1 MNACVNLPMFVLTL
15 LHYFNRGL
23 KSLSLP
29 HRLLH
34 GAQLVIQGQGKS
46 KGKSPKG
53 GKGKQTW
60 VAEYKVGDEW
70 RPICMKFQS
79 NRCSMENCKFAHVCA
94 HHATMA
100 QHVPDDT
107 RHSIIKRPVTDS
119 RRSHGCSRILQLF
132 HTRNLTMEVRRISP
146 MICRKQPHQLMLDRI
161 QR

>member
-1 MNACVNLPMFVLTL
+1 MRPNRPTRPFGGPYRTCLTNRIGDWMNACVNLPMFVLTL

-94 HHATMA
+94 HPRNDGSACA
-100 QHVPDDT
+100 G
-107 RHSIIKRPVTDS
+107 RHSAFDHQTT
-119 RRSHGCSRILQLF
+119 SH
-132 HTRNLTMEVRRISP
+132 
-146 MICRKQPHQLMLDRI
+146 
-161 QR
+161 